1 MTLMIRRAE
10 PIDAARLANFAAH
23 TFSDTYAAYNA
34 PADMAQHLAAKYGE
48 AIQAA
53 EIRDP
58 TATYLLAE
66 VEGDLAGFAFLHF
79 EHGPDGVALERPV
92 ELVRFYVARE
102 WHGLG
107 VAQTLMAACVQEARQ
122 RAGGTLWLS
131 VWEQNSRAISFYR
144 TSGFSLAGTV
154 RFKLGSQL
162 QDDHMMTLA
171 LEPLESGR
179 PVGRR

>member
-1 MTLMIRRAE
+1 MPLMIRRAE
-10 PIDAARLANFAAH
+10 PIDAARLASFAAR
-23 TFSDTYAAYNA
+23 TFSDTYAAYND
-34 PADMAQHLAAKYGE
+34 PADMAEHLRAKYGE

-66 VEGDLAGFAFLHF
+66 LEGELAGFAFLHF

-102 WHGLG
+102 WHGRG
-107 VAQTLMAACVQEARQ
+107 VAQMLMAGCVQDARQ
-122 RAGGTLWLS
+122 RGAGTLWLS
-131 VWEQNSRAISFYR
+131 VWEENSRAISFYR
-144 TSGFSLAGTV
+144 KSGFRLAGTV

-171 LEPLESGR
+171 LVPVESR
-179 PVGRR
+179 HPVGPR

>member
-10 PIDAARLANFAAH
+10 PIDAARLADFAAR

-53 EIRDP
+53 EIRDR

-131 VWEQNSRAISFYR
+131 VWEENSRAISFYR
-144 TSGFSLAGTV
+144 KSGFSLAGSV

-171 LEPLESGR
+171 LEPVESR
-179 PVGRR
+179 QPAAPR

>member
-1 MTLMIRRAE
+1 MTPIIRRAE
-10 PIDAARLANFAAH
+10 PIDAARLAAFAAR
-23 TFSDTYAAYNA
+23 TFSETYAAYND
-34 PADMAQHLAAKYGE
+34 PADMAQHLGAKYGE

-58 TATYLLAE
+58 AATYILAE
-66 VEGDLAGFAFLHF
+66 VEGELAGFAFLHF

-102 WHGLG
+102 WHGRG
-107 VAQTLMAACVQEARQ
+107 VAQTLMTACVREARQ
-122 RAGGTLWLS
+122 GGAGTLWLS
-131 VWEQNSRAISFYR
+131 VWQENDRAISFYR
-144 TSGFSLAGTV
+144 KSGFSLVGTV

-171 LEPLESGR
+171 LEPVESRR